1 MVLGQNPFLL
11 MGESTV
17 HAEATSEPAED
28 DPVSPCMNT
37 PLENLAADHA
47 TILREVGAAAG
58 MTDPVAFDGD
68 HFATTL
74 LNHAVRGAVYPLA
87 GVLIRD
93 WDRDWKRV
101 WPGTVAGFRLHT
113 VRGIT
118 FARVH
123 FGPDTSLNAHGLQL
137 LVVDRSQYAK
147 LFRIALEL
155 KRQPDAEVPRP
166 VMPEAHEQ
174 VLWQNTINFLE
185 PENLARIKL
194 FGGRAKRGLLLTGP
208 PGNGKTS
215 ACRWIEGEAD
225 KRGWTTKNVTPDEY
239 QSARRQCNPAEAVR
253 ELFQAG
259 GRGVIFFDD
268 MDIALR
274 DRTTVKETDDQAVF
288 LSALDGL
295 NVNEGVVYV
304 FTTNCAMELI
314 DPAFRRPGRIDLT
327 LHFPKPDSG
336 LRRKLLSRWHA
347 EIIGSI
353 GIEKII
359 HDTDTLSYAEIEE
372 LKNLLVMRFLDTD
385 TWDWH
390 WAQDHFA
397 ENRSGL
403 VTRKPSQGIGFGAP
417 TTSPLRNNSA

>member
-1 MVLGQNPFLL
+1 M
-11 MGESTV
+11 
-17 HAEATSEPAED
+17 EATPEPADEL
-28 DPVSPCMNT
+28 PVPSSMNT
-37 PLENLAADHA
+37 PLADLAADHA

-68 HFATTL
+68 DFASTL
-74 LNHAVRGAVYPLA
+74 LNHSIRGAVYPLA

-101 WPGTVAGFRLHT
+101 WPGTVAGFRLHKL
-113 VRGIT
+113 RGIT

-123 FGPDTSLNAHGLQL
+123 FSTETRLQDHGLQL

-155 KRQPDAEVPRP
+155 KRQPDVEVPRP
-166 VMPEAHEQ
+166 VLPESHEQ
-174 VLWQNTINFLE
+174 VLWQNTIQFLE
-185 PENLARIKL
+185 PDNLARIKQY
-194 FGGRAKRGLLLTGP
+194 GGRAKRGLLLTGP

-225 KRGWTTKNVTPDEY
+225 KRGWTTKNVSPDDY
-239 QSARRQCNPAEAVR
+239 QAARRACNPAEAVR
-253 ELFQAG
+253 ELFRAG

-288 LSALDGL
+288 LSALDGIS
-295 NVNEGVVYV
+295 VNEGVVYV

-327 LHFPKPDSG
+327 LHFPKPDAN
-336 LRRKLLSRWHA
+336 LRRKLLGRWHA
-347 EIIGSI
+347 DIVGSI

-372 LKNLLVMRFLDTD
+372 LKNLLVLRFLESN

-390 WAQDHFA
+390 WAQDQFA
-397 ENRSGL
+397 DNRGGL
-403 VTRKPSQGIGFGAP
+403 VNRKPSQGFGFSAASS
-417 TTSPLRNNSA
+417 TVRSNSA

>member
-1 MVLGQNPFLL
+1 MIHDV
-11 MGESTV
+11 T
-17 HAEATSEPAED
+17 EPLPPS
-28 DPVSPCMNT
+28 PVPRGMNT
-37 PLENLAADHA
+37 PLEALARDHA

-58 MTDPVAFDGD
+58 MTDPVAFDAD
-68 HFATTL
+68 DTASLL
-74 LNHAVRGAVYPLA
+74 LNHSVRGAVHPLA

-113 VRGIT
+113 LRGIT

-123 FGPDTSLNAHGLQL
+123 FGPDTSLHAHGLQL
-137 LVVDRSQYAK
+137 FVVDRSQYGK

-155 KRQPDAEVPRP
+155 KRQPEVEVARP
-166 VMPEAHEQ
+166 VMPDTHEQ
-174 VLWQNTINFLE
+174 VLWQNTIKFLE
-185 PENLARIKL
+185 PENLARIKQY
-194 FGGRAKRGLLLTGP
+194 GGRAKRGLLLTGP

-225 KRGWTTKNVTPDEY
+225 KRGWTTKNVSPDDY
-239 QSARRQCNPAEAVR
+239 QSARRQCNPAEAVG

-295 NVNEGVVYV
+295 KVNEGVVYV

-327 LHFPKPDSG
+327 LHFPKPDAG
-336 LRRKLLSRWHA
+336 LRRKLLVRWHPDIVA
-347 EIIGSI
+347 EIGL
-353 GIEKII
+353 EKII

-372 LKNLLVMRFLDTD
+372 LKNLLVMRFLDTN

-397 ENRSGL
+397 DNRGGL
-403 VTRKPSQGIGFGAP
+403 VTRKPSQGFGFAAP
-417 TTSPLRNNSA
+417 NLVRSTSA